1 VSWIGAWSGAQI
13 EADDFARRPLV
24 VVEDHLHHVTE
35 LLEALAEADTGLLGL
50 TTVLCLDR
58 PGPDTAR
65 LVDRWL
71 ATYPALQVAAR
82 LDPGTEHRERW
93 ERWEHREHRVRC
105 QALDPAVFESANRS
119 ARAVAAAL
127 RPGGLLLQDI
137 QLETLRFIPRD
148 RWWESIYLASTVR
161 GTFAENPPICRF
173 LSNKRGYEATFGR
186 ELLDAGFDPR
196 DVMDKGELRERV
208 VPTVR
213 SLLDR
218 AFPWRLEIA
227 QSPSPTLPI
236 AVARTEEDRRE
247 VETEL
252 DLVLWCGHVGT
263 AGTAGTTGMEI
274 GGRLLAGRLSLKAGS
289 QEAATWSALVEDRLT
304 EGEGV
309 PVVSV
314 GQRIAPESAG
324 RAEVTNLAARHVHG
338 LRSRLADPGAIV
350 TAHHAY
356 RLAAGL
362 RVGRVTAR
370 TRS

>member
-1 VSWIGAWSGAQI
+1 MSWIGAGLGS
-13 EADDFARRPLV
+13 DPFARRPLV

-35 LLEALAEADTGLLGL
+35 LLEALAEADAGLLGL

-58 PGPDTAR
+58 PGPDTSR

-71 ATYPALQVAAR
+71 ETYPVLQVAAR
-82 LDPGTEHRERW
+82 LDPQEPKPGE
-93 ERWEHREHRVRC
+93 RC
-105 QALDPAVFESANRS
+105 QSLDPAVFESANRC
-119 ARAVAAAL
+119 ARTVAAAL

-161 GTFAENPPICRF
+161 GTFAENPPLCRF

-196 DVMDKGELRERV
+196 DVMDKGELKERV
-208 VPTVR
+208 VPTIR

-227 QSPSPTLPI
+227 QASRLTPPI
-236 AVARTEEDRRE
+236 AVAKTEEDRRE

-252 DLVLWCGHVGT
+252 DLVFWCGGPP
-263 AGTAGTTGMEI
+263 AAGMEI

-289 QEAATWSALVEDRLT
+289 QEAATWSALVEDRLET
-304 EGEGV
+304 GEGV

-314 GQRIAPESAG
+314 GQRIAPEGAG

-356 RLAAGL
+356 RLAEGL

-370 TRS
+370 TAKVGSPT